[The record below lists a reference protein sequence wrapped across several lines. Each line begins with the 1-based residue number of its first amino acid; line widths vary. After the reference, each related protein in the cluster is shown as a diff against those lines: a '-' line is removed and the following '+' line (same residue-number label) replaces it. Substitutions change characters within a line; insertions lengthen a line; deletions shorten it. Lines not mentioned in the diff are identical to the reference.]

1 MARFSDLP
9 NEITRLILGFV
20 QLEDLENFA
29 QTSKIVSIVAKPF
42 LEEHRR
48 LIRRYNKFCNKADSG
63 QFRDGITRGPV
74 PALLREV
81 LANPR
86 IARYVRHIRL
96 DTLVD
101 VSDPSPLDDVDS
113 DEVFELYSQSVD
125 LFTDAASQSELI
137 ACQPAAYETM
147 LEEGSEAFLLAILL
161 PLLPNLTSMSIEW
174 ATEEQSCFHE
184 VIQRASEVDTTAFG
198 NLKNVC
204 LISQASET
212 DIWLRDI
219 WQFTALPSLRLL
231 TAYGVSDDRD
241 WLYSPLPRKSSHTT
255 ELRLLRCALASKS
268 LYNFLQPFDNLESF
282 VFENSLPPNRPFDP
296 FFVRSAFSSQAR
308 TTLSKLTLL
317 ANNVD
322 WGDCFMG
329 SLHDFEVLREVHTEW
344 TFLVPWPSRWDSK
357 MWPDSLRTVKLRD
370 MTSRQPEHYGSF
382 IQEVAAAKKAASLRL
397 ERMTLFVSGVDQPIR
412 HAHGGLRPRVHELE
426 QTCKDAGISLII
438 GMSMNGSQGLDADL
452 L

>member
-29 QTSKIVSIVAKPF
+29 QTSKIVSLIAKSF
-42 LEEHRR
+42 LKEHRR
-48 LIRRYNKFCNKADSG
+48 LIRRYNKFCSEADSG
-63 QFRDGITRGPV
+63 QFRDGITRGPI

-101 VSDPSPLDDVDS
+101 GSDLSPLDEVGS
-113 DEVFELYSQSVD
+113 DETFELYSQSVD

-137 ACQPAAYETM
+137 ACKPAAYETM
-147 LEEGSEAFLLAILL
+147 LEVEGEAFILAILL

-174 ATEEQSCFHE
+174 ATEEQSCFDE

-198 NLKNVC
+198 NLKSVC

-212 DIWLRDI
+212 DILLRDI
-219 WQFTALPSLRLL
+219 WQFTALPSLRSL

-241 WLYSPLPRKSSHTT
+241 WLYGPLPRKSSHTT
-255 ELRLLRCALASKS
+255 ELRLLRCALTSKS
-268 LYNFLQPFDNLESF
+268 LHNFLQPFDNLQSF
-282 VFENSLPPNRPFDP
+282 VFENTLSSDRPFDP

-317 ANNVD
+317 ANVD
-322 WGDCFMG
+322 WEDCFMG
-329 SLHDFEVLREVHTEW
+329 SLHDFDVLREVHTEW
-344 TFLVPWPSRWDSK
+344 SFLVPWPYRWDSK
-357 MWPDSLRTVKLRD
+357 LWPDSLRTVKLRD
-370 MTSRQPEHYGSF
+370 MTSRQAEHYGSF
-382 IQEVAAAKKAASLRL
+382 IKGVAAAQKAASLRL
-397 ERMTLFVSGVDQPIR
+397 ERMTLFVSGVDPPKR
-412 HAHGGLRPRVHELE
+412 HAHDGLRPRVHELE
-426 QTCKDAGISLII
+426 RTCKDAGISLII
-438 GMSMNGSQGLDADL
+438 DMSMNGSQGLDADL